1 MARKSKAD
9 MRAEASLIATAAHGL
24 PVVVLVGRANVGKS
38 TLFNRIVRRGRAIVS
53 PIAGTTRD
61 LNMARAAHEG
71 REFVVIDSGGLELYA
86 HEHTTERA
94 VEEALR
100 AVAEADVVVFVM
112 DGRAGLASGDSEAL
126 ALIRETGRPTI
137 VAVNK
142 IDQPSHEAA
151 AADAY
156 ALGVPSVTFVSAA
169 HGLGVG
175 ELLDAI
181 VEQLPIRNATPETLP
196 DLRLALIGRPNVG
209 KSSLLNRLAGFD
221 RSIVDDRPGTTRDP
235 VDIRLTVNDREVLL
249 IDTAGIRRP
258 TKVDGDLEHHSVG
271 RAIEVIRRAEVL
283 ILVIDATE
291 GITDQDVRLA
301 RLVESNDRAMVIV
314 CNKWDA
320 AAKLEKH
327 VPAFVRD
334 SYRRYPFLEFAPMVF
349 TSAITG
355 DGVDHILPAAT
366 RAGVAWHA
374 NFQTALLNRILAET
388 IATLDPPLV
397 GRRRLKLMYVTQIG
411 SAPPRL
417 AFFTNLEHDIPA
429 HYVRFLENRFRAA
442 LDLESVGTP
451 LRLEFRRTG
460 RSWVESRQKRPTEG
474 RPPRPS
480 DTPKPPRGGEVPA
493 PRSEANAPKRRQ
505 RAAPGGRTRKKF

>member
-1 MARKSKAD
+1 MSRSSRTDA
-9 MRAEASLIATAAHGL
+9 RAEASRITTAAKGL

-71 REFVVIDSGGLELYA
+71 RDFVVIDSGGLELAA

-112 DGRAGLASGDSEAL
+112 DGRAGLASGDREAL
-126 ALIRETGRPTI
+126 ELIRETGRPTI

-142 IDQPSHEAA
+142 IDRPNHEAA
-151 AADAY
+151 AGDAY
-156 ALGVPSVTFVSAA
+156 SLGVPSVTFVSAA

-175 ELLDAI
+175 ELLDAM
-181 VEQLPIRNATPETLP
+181 VEQLPAREAGPEALP

-221 RSIVDDRPGTTRDP
+221 RAIVDDRPGTTRDP
-235 VDIRLTVNDREVLL
+235 VDVRLSVGGRDVLL

-258 TKVDGDLEHHSVG
+258 TKVEGDLEHHSVG

-283 ILVIDATE
+283 VLVIDATE

-327 VPAFVRD
+327 VSNFVRD
-334 SYRRYPFLEFAPMVF
+334 SYRRYPFLDFAPMVF

-366 RAGVAWHA
+366 RAGAAWHA

-388 IATLDPPLV
+388 VAALDPPLV
-397 GRRRLKLMYVTQIG
+397 GRRRLKLMYVTQIA

-417 AFFTNLEHDIPA
+417 AFFTNIEHDIPA
-429 HYVRFLENRFRAA
+429 HYIRFLGSRFRAA

-460 RSWVESRQKRPTEG
+460 RSWAESRPKRSADV
-474 RPPRPS
+474 RQPRG
-480 DTPKPPRGGEVPA
+480 DGTPKPTSGTDTPNQR
-493 PRSEANAPKRRQ
+493 KRAR
-505 RAAPGGRTRKKF
+505 PGGRVRKKV